1 MEQAT
6 TRGKLYQTGKAKAQS
21 LAARVGM
28 TKQQR
33 NQRPLKDNDK
43 RTTSIF
49 KGVLAATTLLG
60 AGTMMEKAAFADTQA
75 VTVTS
80 AMQSEALADARQVN
94 LTSASLTSDSTSY
107 SDQLTDST
115 SFSASNSSSISE
127 SIAKSTSSISP
138 LNSPSDQPEQSAVST
153 ASTVP
158 APTSGSSAET
168 KAVDPVTEDDLT
180 LVSAP
185 LTDVLATNIVQ
196 PD

>member
-1 MEQAT
+1 
-6 TRGKLYQTGKAKAQS
+6 
-21 LAARVGM
+21 
-28 TKQQR
+28 
-33 NQRPLKDNDK
+33 
-43 RTTSIF
+43 
-49 KGVLAATTLLG
+49 
-60 AGTMMEKAAFADTQA
+60 MEKVAFADTQA

-80 AMQSEALADARQVN
+80 AMQSEALTDARQVN

-107 SDQLTDST
+107 NDQLTDST

-127 SIAKSTSSISP
+127 SIAKSTSSISL

-168 KAVDPVTEDDLT
+168 KVVDPVTEDDLT

-185 LTDVLATNIVQ
+185 LTDGLATNIM
-196 PD
+196 

>member
-60 AGTMMEKAAFADTQA
+60 AGAMMEKAAFADTQA
-75 VTVTS
+75 ATVTS
-80 AMQSEALADARQVN
+80 AMQSEALPDVRLVN
-94 LTSASLTSDSTSY
+94 LTSTSLTSDDVSTSEQG
-107 SDQLTDST
+107 SE
-115 SFSASNSSSISE
+115 AISLVRP
-127 SIAKSTSSISP
+127 IVA
-138 LNSPSDQPEQSAVST
+138 QSVRRLLRI
-153 ASTVP
+153 P
-158 APTSGSSAET
+158 FP
-168 KAVDPVTEDDLT
+168 PQI
-180 LVSAP
+180 AP
-185 LTDVLATNIVQ
+185 LRRRMNLF
-196 PD
+196 